1 MSPPDRLT
9 PEKEAEIEALSRELQ
24 EFEGDYHYP
33 SGLLAN
39 GSHALLGLLEE
50 CRVLRA
56 ERDEYARR
64 LPTSRVLVH
73 SARQRE
79 RAGPISHARRR
90 RDHLRRLFA
99 QKVDFESA
107 DFSARAL
114 ILWKNRL

>member
-9 PEKEAEIEALSRELQ
+9 PEKEAEIEELSRELL

-56 ERDEYARR
+56 ERDEYAQQ

-73 SARQRE
+73 SARHASEPGRSLMPE
-79 RAGPISHARRR
+79 GEGIISAVFSRRKSI
-90 RDHLRRLFA
+90 LT
-99 QKVDFESA
+99 VSTSA
-107 DFSARAL
+107 HVL
-114 ILWKNRL
+114 